1 MYTAGYYELVASNMH
16 RRTHPENLG
25 VIVDRWLRR
34 RDPGCR
40 LNNSNNILASS
51 TSVEYV
57 CTSLVVNN
65 YCSFW
70 STDRI
75 IEHTQTD
82 KRTHEHHVAEGEKLD
97 RNLFCTGAHVIPTR
111 TNVSG
116 PFSPG
121 PSPNGEA
128 YVVTNARKLTGV
140 KISSLKTKYRNH
152 EDLPDR
158 HPLRPC
164 RFRHGLRAR
173 EG

>member
-1 MYTAGYYELVASNMH
+1 M
-16 RRTHPENLG
+16 
-25 VIVDRWLRR
+25 
-34 RDPGCR
+34 
-40 LNNSNNILASS
+40 
-51 TSVEYV
+51 
-57 CTSLVVNN
+57 SLVVNN